1 METVLLPERKIFC
14 EEFGIKVIGVP
25 GTIDNDIFG
34 TDNTIGYDT
43 ALNTAMEA
51 IDKIRDTATSH
62 NRVFFVEVMGRDAGF
77 IALNS
82 GIATGAIDILIPE
95 REDKIE
101 DLFENFRK
109 AEGTGK
115 SSSIVV
121 VAEGEKLGN
130 IYDLAQKTKDEFPEF
145 DIRVSTLGHIQRGGS
160 LLC

>member
-1 METVLLPERKIFC
+1 
-14 EEFGIKVIGVP
+14 
-25 GTIDNDIFG
+25 
-34 TDNTIGYDT
+34 
-43 ALNTAMEA
+43 MEA

-130 IYDLAQKTKDEFPEF
+130 IYDLAQNK
-145 DIRVSTLGHIQRGGS
+145 R
-160 LLC
+160 